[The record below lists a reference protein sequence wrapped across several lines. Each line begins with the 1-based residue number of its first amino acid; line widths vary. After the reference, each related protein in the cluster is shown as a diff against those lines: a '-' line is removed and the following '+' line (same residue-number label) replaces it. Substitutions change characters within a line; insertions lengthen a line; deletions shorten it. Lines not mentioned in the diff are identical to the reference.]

1 MYYPHFYG
9 VLYLSFSLAVNARYK
24 QSQIPYIYYNIIIYT
39 IYIRLKLYKLE
50 VSTRMRIRYALI
62 HTRVLRTI
70 GIFYDLNGGEKEC

>member
-1 MYYPHFYG
+1 MHAISKLEY
-9 VLYLSFSLAVNARYK
+9 R
-24 QSQIPYIYYNIIIYT
+24 IYIIIIYT

-70 GIFYDLNGGEKEC
+70 GIFYDLKGWGKEC